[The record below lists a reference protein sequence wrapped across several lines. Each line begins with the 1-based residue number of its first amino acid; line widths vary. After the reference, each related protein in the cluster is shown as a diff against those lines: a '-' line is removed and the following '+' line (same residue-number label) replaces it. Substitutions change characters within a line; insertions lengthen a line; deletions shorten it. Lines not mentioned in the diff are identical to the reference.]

1 MPEHN
6 VMKYKVFSFKD
17 LYIDSP
23 SNLSESVV
31 KKETFGTNLL
41 LETFYQYLS
50 PSLFKKGSTP

>member
-1 MPEHN
+1 
-6 VMKYKVFSFKD
+6 MKYKVFSFKD

-23 SNLSESVV
+23 SKLLESVV
-31 KKETFGTNLL
+31 KKETFSTNLL

>member
-23 SNLSESVV
+23 SRLLESVV
-31 KKETFGTNLL
+31 KKETFGTNQN
-41 LETFYQYLS
+41 FLS
-50 PSLFKKGSTP
+50 ISITISL

>member
-23 SNLSESVV
+23 SKLLESVV
-31 KKETFGTNLL
+31 KKETLAR
-41 LETFYQYLS
+41 TFSWKLS
-50 PSLFKKGSTP
+50 INIYHHLSLR